1 MKILRRVIVAVLL
14 APFVLLLGLHV
25 YGVYDLNNVCGPDR
39 HMIGSEADAI
49 EAAKN
54 QTFEARY
61 MPHDIPGYEDTKPGI
76 LDYSRTDNCCSAKR
90 TRQLSGVIVWEVK
103 LEGETYESK
112 RRYGSAYMALSNCGV
127 VFRSES
133 FVSASP
139 KR

>member
-1 MKILRRVIVAVLL
+1 MKLLRRVLVALLL

-25 YGVYDLNNVCGPDR
+25 YGVYEANNVCGPDR
-39 HMIGSEADAI
+39 HIIRSEADAI

-54 QTFEARY
+54 QTFKASY
-61 MPHDIPGYEDTKPGI
+61 MPHGIPGYEDTKPGI

-90 TRQLSGVIVWEVK
+90 TREWSGLIVWEVM

-112 RRYGSAYMALSNCGV
+112 RRYGGAYMALSNCGV
-127 VFRSES
+127 VFQDMSR
-133 FVSASP
+133 VLASP